1 MLKLDHLTLTYQD
14 GDRRLTA
21 VDDANLTVA
30 PGEFVAVTGP
40 SGSGKSSLL
49 ALASTLVSADRGT
62 VTIDGV
68 TASSLSAAQ
77 AAQLRRDKLG
87 IVFQAPN
94 LIGSLKVR
102 EQLEIVARMGAKP
115 LASLSKG
122 ELRERIEHA
131 LDEVGM
137 LDRAHFMPSQLSGG
151 QRQRVN
157 IARAIVND
165 PEVMLVDE
173 PTSALD
179 EARSDEIMCL
189 LRDLTHERKLA
200 TVVVT
205 HDLGQLPRFDA
216 QYEMHDGRLS
226 AARRMSVTAADG
238 A

>member
-1 MLKLDHLTLTYQD
+1 MLTLDHLTLTYQD
-14 GDRRLTA
+14 GDDTLTA

-49 ALASTLVSADRGT
+49 ALASTLVTADAGSVR
-62 VTIDGV
+62 IDDT
-68 TASSLSAAQ
+68 TASDLSSGRAAE
-77 AAQLRRDKLG
+77 LRRNRLG

-102 EQLEIVARMGAKP
+102 EQLEVMARMGAQP
-115 LASLSKG
+115 LAGLSKAD
-122 ELRERIEHA
+122 LRARIDQA

-137 LDRAHFMPSQLSGG
+137 LDRAEFLPSQLSGG

-165 PEVMLVDE
+165 PDAMLVDE

-179 EARSDEIMCL
+179 EARSADIMRL
-189 LRDLTHERKLA
+189 LRDLTHERRLA

-205 HDLGQLPRFDA
+205 HDLAQLPLFDTA
-216 QYEMHDGRLS
+216 YEMHDGKLGEGI
-226 AARRMSVTAADG
+226 MG
-238 A
+238 

>member
-1 MLKLDHLTLTYQD
+1 MLTLENLTLTYQD

-49 ALASTLVSADRGT
+49 ALASTLVTPDRGT
-62 VTIDGV
+62 VTIDET
-68 TASSLSAAQ
+68 TASALGTAQ
-77 AAQLRRDKLG
+77 AAKLRRDRLG
-87 IVFQAPN
+87 IVFQSPN
-94 LIGSLKVR
+94 LLGSLKVR
-102 EQLEIVARMGAKP
+102 EQLEIVARMGAQP
-115 LASLSKG
+115 LAGLPKAQ
-122 ELRERIEHA
+122 LRERIDRA
-131 LDEVGM
+131 LGEVGM
-137 LDRAHFMPSQLSGG
+137 LDRADFLPSQLSGG

-179 EARSDEIMCL
+179 EARSAEIMRL
-189 LRDLTHERKLA
+189 LRDLTHDRQLA

-205 HDLGQLPRFDA
+205 HDLAQLPLFDA

-226 AARRMSVTAADG
+226 AVRGMPVAVGQG

>member
-1 MLKLDHLTLTYQD
+1 MLHLEDLTLSYQD

-21 VDDANLTVA
+21 VDNARLSVA
-30 PGEFVAVTGP
+30 PGQFVAVTGP

-49 ALASTLVSADRGT
+49 ALASTLVRADRGT
-62 VTIDGV
+62 VRIDG
-68 TASSLSAAQ
+68 TGTSNLSDAQ

-102 EQLEIVARMGAKP
+102 EQLEIMAKMGAKP
-115 LASLSKG
+115 LADLSKV
-122 ELRERIEHA
+122 ELRERIDAA

-137 LDRAHFMPSQLSGG
+137 LDRAHFLPSQLSGG

-165 PEVMLVDE
+165 PEAMLVDE

-179 EARSDEIMCL
+179 EARSDEIMRL
-189 LRDLTHERKLA
+189 LRDLSHSRKLA
-200 TVVVT
+200 TIVVT
-205 HDLGQLPRFDA
+205 HDLAQLPLFDA

-226 AARRMSVTAADG
+226 AARGMRVG
-238 A
+238 AHQA